1 MKDVVLE
8 TIFKHQM
15 IEKGDRIVI
24 GLSGGPDS
32 VFLFEMLR
40 QLKDQLEI
48 SLYIAHINHGVRGKE
63 ARSDQDFVEEMSKKY
78 NIPFYLKEADMNGYA
93 KKHNLSQEEAG
104 REIRYAFFNE
114 ILQELGGGKIA
125 VGHNKNDQAETLL
138 MRFFRGTGLDG
149 LKGIEHRVNNIIRPI
164 LDISRDEIE
173 AYLKEENIASKIDK
187 TNLETIY
194 NRNKIRLET
203 IPHIEKNYNPN
214 IVETLF
220 RSSSNFK
227 EDGDFL
233 SSYSKDVFLKL
244 SRKEASKISLN
255 RQELDKEHN
264 SIKSRIIR
272 QAIEEI
278 KGDLNGLSQK
288 HIEDSLSFI
297 EKGQTGR
304 GIDLI
309 DGIRLVLNYDLVEI
323 SRDSGLKKDKYSYEL
338 EEGLTVIESLNM
350 EIKLEII
357 DRDNFEENIKYPYI
371 KYFDYDNI
379 NGSLQIRNRR
389 NGDIFKPL
397 GMNGKSKKIK
407 DFFIDEKV
415 PRENRDLVPII
426 AIGEDILWLVGYRVS
441 EDYKVT
447 EKTKRILKIEVL
459 RRI

>member
-8 TIFKHQM
+8 TIFKYQM
-15 IEKGDRIVI
+15 IEKGDKIVI

-164 LDISRDEIE
+164 LDISRAEIE
-173 AYLKEENIASKIDK
+173 TYLKEENIASKIDK

-244 SRKEASKISLN
+244 SRKEASKLSLK
-255 RQELDKEHN
+255 RQEFDKEHN

-288 HIEDSLSFI
+288 HIEDSLCFI

-338 EEGLTVIESLNM
+338 EEGLTVIENLNM

-357 DRDNFEENIKYPYI
+357 DRDNFEENTKYPYI

-407 DFFIDEKV
+407 DFFH
-415 PRENRDLVPII
+415 R
-426 AIGEDILWLVGYRVS
+426 
-441 EDYKVT
+441 
-447 EKTKRILKIEVL
+447 
-459 RRI
+459 